1 MLLSA
6 PQAGHSFSAV
16 QSPYSTNPSTL
27 FNLNTNPKTPS
38 LLCSYAAPDRSNRRS
53 SLSTDFSFGVS
64 EDSSLPN
71 LGLPPMAPSQER
83 LKQQQYMRQ
92 QFIQQQQEERRRSGS
107 LPLSEQQWDPRGA
120 ADGSPVRQN
129 SASSMTPDKS
139 QQLHSAP
146 IRSATCL
153 LVLILSLHMQLSLK
167 SVLAAGYLA
176 KPDGSTHHV

>member
-1 MLLSA
+1 
-6 PQAGHSFSAV
+6 
-16 QSPYSTNPSTL
+16 
-27 FNLNTNPKTPS
+27 
-38 LLCSYAAPDRSNRRS
+38 
-53 SLSTDFSFGVS
+53 VS
-64 EDSSLPN
+64 EDSSIPN

-129 SASSMTPDKS
+129 SASSMTRDKS

-146 IRSATCL
+146 IRFGTCL
-153 LVLILSLHMQLSLK
+153 LILICFLHMQLALK
-167 SVLAAGYLA
+167 PVVAADSLA
-176 KPDGSTHHV
+176 KLSGGIHHV

>member
-1 MLLSA
+1 MLLSHHA
-6 PQAGHSFSAV
+6 AHQAGHRHSAV
-16 QSPYSTNPSTL
+16 QSACSINPSTL
-27 FNLNTNPKTPS
+27 LLNPDSIPKAPS

-71 LGLPPMAPSQER
+71 LGLPPMPPSQER

-153 LVLILSLHMQLSLK
+153 LVFMSLLHMQL
-167 SVLAAGYLA
+167 V
-176 KPDGSTHHV
+176 